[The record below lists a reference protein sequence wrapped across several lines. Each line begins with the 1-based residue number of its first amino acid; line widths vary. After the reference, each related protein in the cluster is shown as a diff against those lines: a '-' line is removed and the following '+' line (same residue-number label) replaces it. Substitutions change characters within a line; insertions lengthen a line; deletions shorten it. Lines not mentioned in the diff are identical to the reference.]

1 MESLPPKKPQPSVM
15 ERLRYVIIGLL
26 LGLGVGFVGALL
38 LAPEKRERREGS
50 AGGEEPAGEEGF
62 GENHDS
68 MAGLRRTMRG
78 LQEQL
83 QEAWEEAR
91 EVVSTRLA
99 EHAWPSGS
107 GVASFAA
114 LSSAKCT
121 NEENYLLQKFTRGV
135 MGTNSIDHCA
145 RV

>member
-1 MESLPPKKPQPSVM
+1 M
-15 ERLRYVIIGLL
+15 RFIIGLL

-38 LAPEKRERREGS
+38 LAPEKRERREG
-50 AGGEEPAGEEGF
+50 APAGEEPAGEEGF

-91 EVVSTRLA
+91 EAAQEA
-99 EHAWPSGS
+99 E
-107 GVASFAA
+107 
-114 LSSAKCT
+114 
-121 NEENYLLQKFTRGV
+121 EEMR
-135 MGTNSIDHCA
+135 A
-145 RV
+145 RYQRTVPKKGR